1 MNNKKSYIPIKVFIS
16 YLVLAALFVGVSWFL
31 YSENRGFSETESKV
45 TKENNKILKVSNLL
59 SNIYETE
66 SLARITIQSDSKKD
80 FRNYI
85 SKTDSLKLE
94 IDSLKLL
101 VTTQYQ
107 ITLLDSVKLLLS
119 KKTNNIKE
127 LKSIKN
133 KTNDEVVLKK
143 AINDLTK
150 MESSL
155 RKLQLED
162 FIKHPDELGSYQ
174 RSVLKKYVAYLNEN
188 IPDDSTNTLSKK
200 ESDSIIMVSKTLLNE
215 VKNATLKKKFTL
227 NFEENKLL
235 QNELLISDQL
245 RKVLSII
252 ETEIIRNTTRNYLE
266 KEKSLKRNNQIVTIA
281 AVLGL
286 FSTLFFLILILN
298 DFSKTESY
306 KKKLEEANST
316 TKKLLRNREHLI
328 STVSHDLKTPLSTIV
343 GYTELLGNSELTKKQ
358 LYFANN
364 IKGSSEYITKL
375 IQDLLDFTQIEAGK
389 ITIEK
394 LPFSLHDVIQEVAK
408 SIQSIYEQKS
418 IELSIDIE
426 EIFQNKIIGDPFRLR
441 QIVTNIIGNAFKF
454 TTEGFIKIEVKANIE
469 NHFITIKVKDS
480 GIGIQEDKQQ
490 LIFEEFTQADES
502 IEKRYGGTGLG
513 LTISKKIIEIL
524 GGKLSLKS
532 AYGKGS
538 VFEIQLPLLFDI
550 SSQKTHAIGHSNN
563 KLTAVIVDDD
573 INLLNLTTEVLQ
585 QNNFKV
591 LFFNNASAALEALE
605 SNPFDFIITDIQMP
619 EIDGFLFLEKL
630 KESTTIKMDKKPVI
644 AMTGRTDLET
654 GIYIKAGFADVIR
667 KPYSPKVLLEII
679 DYILNNNESHSSIN
693 HGIEKELDSIKKY
706 SLTSL
711 KLFLSNE
718 EDALKEL
725 LFSFMAST
733 KENLA
738 LLEVGISGK
747 DILKIKET
755 AHRMG
760 PMFKQIEAHEI
771 VQILSDLELKET
783 SLEEMD
789 VKFKILKTSIV
800 SLFLLLEKE
809 LN

>member
-1 MNNKKSYIPIKVFIS
+1 MNSKKSYIPIKVFIS

-31 YSENRGFSETESKV
+31 YSENKGFSETESKV

-252 ETEIIRNTTRNYLE
+252 EREIIRNTTRNYLE
-266 KEKSLKRNNQIVTIA
+266 KERSLKRNNQIVTIA

-441 QIVTNIIGNAFKF
+441 QIVTNVIGNAFKF

-480 GIGIQEDKQQ
+480 GIGIQQDKQQ

-513 LTISKKIIEIL
+513 LTISKKIVEIL

-532 AYGKGS
+532 VYGKGS
-538 VFEIQLPLLFDI
+538 AFEIQLPLLFDI
-550 SSQKTHAIGHSNN
+550 SSQKPPVIGYSSD
-563 KLTAVIVDDD
+563 KLTAVVVDDD
-573 INLLNLTTEVLQ
+573 TNLLNLTTEVLQ

-619 EIDGFLFLEKL
+619 EIDGFLFLKKL
-630 KESTTIKMDKKPVI
+630 KESAIIKMERKPVI

-654 GIYIKAGFADVIR
+654 EIYIKAGFTDVIR
-667 KPYSPKVLLEII
+667 KPYSPRVLLETI
-679 DYILNNNESHSSIN
+679 DSILNNKVAHFSTT
-693 HGIEKELDSIKKY
+693 HGIEKEVDSINRY

-711 KLFLSNE
+711 KLFSSNE

-725 LFSFMAST
+725 LFSFMTST
-733 KENLA
+733 KKNLVI
-738 LLEVGISGK
+738 LEEGISGK

-771 VQILSDLELKET
+771 VQILSDLELKE
-783 SLEEMD
+783 SSFEEMNA
-789 VKFKILKTSIV
+789 KFKILETSIV

-809 LN
+809 LS